1 MVHQN
6 AHFKARST
14 NGSFASNTFSAGS
27 ILMLGTLRTQ
37 SSLITVK
44 YWRFSRYVGSFLKP
58 LILVPAGVTE
68 TKHLMQSV
76 REPQYKHLPLHDI
89 TVNKQK

>member
-6 AHFKARST
+6 PQFKARST
-14 NGSFASNTFSAGS
+14 NGSVAGNTYSAGS

-37 SSLITVK
+37 SALTAVK
-44 YWRFSRYVGSFLKP
+44 YWRFSRCVGSFLKS

-68 TKHLMQSV
+68 TQHLMQSV
-76 REPQYKHLPLHDI
+76 REPQYKHLPLHEI